1 MERGEDRLGGGGA
14 IMNPS
19 ETRVQKC
26 INSPIIRTKSG
37 FRRVVF
43 TLTAT
48 QKL

>member
-1 MERGEDRLGGGGA
+1 MERGEDRLGGGGGGA

-19 ETRVQKC
+19 ETRAQKC

-43 TLTAT
+43 TPTAT
-48 QKL
+48 